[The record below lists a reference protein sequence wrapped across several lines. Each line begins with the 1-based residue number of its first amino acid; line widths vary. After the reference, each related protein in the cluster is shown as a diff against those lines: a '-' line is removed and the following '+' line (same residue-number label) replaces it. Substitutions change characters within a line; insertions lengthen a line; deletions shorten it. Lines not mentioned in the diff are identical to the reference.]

1 MHSHTIHFN
10 NILQDSSFLL
20 DSLFIF
26 WVWLELLMQKVF
38 LFLEKLRFDQ
48 SSAQTAGQHR
58 NKLI

>member
-20 DSLFIF
+20 ESLFIF

-38 LFLEKLRFDQ
+38 LFLENSGLIKVLHKLLDN
-48 SSAQTAGQHR
+48 TGI
-58 NKLI
+58 N